1 MALSC
6 CAGAALVSLGSL
18 LLLLSTTATL
28 LPIIAAAAADPAVR
42 NTGRKE
48 GRETTRSITETE
60 LSKDL

>member
-28 LPIIAAAAADPAVR
+28 LPIIAAAADPAVR